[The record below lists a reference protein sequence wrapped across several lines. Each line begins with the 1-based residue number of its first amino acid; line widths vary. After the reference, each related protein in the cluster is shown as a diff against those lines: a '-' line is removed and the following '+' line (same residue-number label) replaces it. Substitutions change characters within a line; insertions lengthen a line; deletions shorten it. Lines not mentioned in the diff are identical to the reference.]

1 MAWSLVQQWSM
12 NISRLDRIAH
22 SMLSLYKHSYLTFF
36 DFMYLSKVLF
46 LLSRLLFIF
55 FSFNIYFFQIIL
67 RRQKK
72 KNKTNLVM
80 LCVWQWDTIQFHSP
94 GVHDALT
101 NQPTIWMIIQCYR
114 FVSCYPLQ
122 NDRDTHLRILREQ
135 SIFNI
140 LILLCVCIIFILLSE
155 RQTSLTQLFN
165 FNSDLSPFKYI
176 IHNIYLRA
184 RDWTIFCFTIKHNK
198 GT

>member
-1 MAWSLVQQWSM
+1 MRILCYHCINTIISHFLILFVHRKSYFYFLVYF
-12 NISRLDRIAH
+12 L
-22 SMLSLYKHSYLTFF
+22 FF
-36 DFMYLSKVLF
+36 FHLI
-46 LLSRLLFIF
+46 FIF
-55 FSFNIYFFQIIL
+55 FKLFFED
-67 RRQKK
+67 KK
-72 KNKTNLVM
+72 NNKTNLVM

-135 SIFNI
+135 LIFNI

-165 FNSDLSPFKYI
+165 FNSDPSPFKYI